1 MEKLLKDFFHHFYHR
16 CGWHIINVLDRLRA
30 TESANIQCCR

>member
-1 MEKLLKDFFHHFYHR
+1 MEKLLKDFFITF
-16 CGWHIINVLDRLRA
+16 IIGVANVLDRLRA